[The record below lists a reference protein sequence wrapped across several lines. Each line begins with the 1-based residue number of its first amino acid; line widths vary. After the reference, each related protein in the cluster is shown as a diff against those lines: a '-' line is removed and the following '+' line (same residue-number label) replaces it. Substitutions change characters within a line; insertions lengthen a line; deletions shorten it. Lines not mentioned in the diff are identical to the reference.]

1 MNIINPGIEINVE
14 KLLASRMLIQGASNS
29 GKSHLIRRIAECITH
44 TRVQQIIID
53 PEGEFETLRQKFD
66 FVLVGK
72 GTSAD
77 IPISVRYAETIAVKL
92 LETGVSAIIDLSD
105 MRNDEK
111 IAFVHLFVQAINNA
125 SKSMYHP
132 CIIYIDEAHKF
143 CAEGN
148 KNECASAVID
158 LCSLG
163 RKRGYCAVL
172 ATQRLS
178 KLHKDAAA
186 ELNNK
191 MIGFSNLDN
200 DIKRSGDELGFSGK
214 IQNNQIKDLQTGE
227 FFTYGPAI
235 SRLITKFKSTATE
248 TEHLS
253 PGKRITTAIAT
264 PKAIQRILSKLN
276 SIPQEAEQE
285 INTRKQMQAEIT
297 RLQGEVLR
305 LTGENTGAA
314 NQNMVPAEVENLREE
329 INMLTGQIDVQNENY
344 ANIYQL
350 MLKYR
355 NIAIEQKNSFD
366 KIDSVVNNARNTVI
380 PEFEPSVKAK
390 PVFKKLVKQSTDT
403 PFTLHNSKKKTNNVS
418 LVFPVNGTDLPIG
431 ELKILTACA
440 QHPLGVT
447 REQLTVFTGYKRS
460 SRDAYLQRLRNKGY
474 IEEQDK
480 RILATGTGTDAL
492 GPDFS
497 PLPTGRKLQE
507 YWAGTLPAG
516 ELVIFKAVISMYPQF
531 VTRDTISKETTYKR
545 SSRDA
550 YIQRLKVKEL
560 ITVNSHGHIK
570 ASPHLF

>member
-105 MRNDEK
+105 IRNDEK

-235 SRLITKFKSTATE
+235 SRLITQFKSTATE

-285 INTRKQMQAEIT
+285 ISSRKQMQAEIT
-297 RLQGEVLR
+297 RLQGEILR

-314 NQNMVPAEVENLREE
+314 NQNLVPDEVENLREE

-380 PEFEPSVKAK
+380 PEFEPSEKTK
-390 PVFKKLVKQSTDT
+390 PVFKKMVKLW
-403 PFTLHNSKKKTNNVS
+403 PVNSGSQKREVKTIS
-418 LVFPVNGTDLPIG
+418 PAIAVNGTDLPVG

-440 QHPLGVT
+440 QNPLGVT

-460 SRDAYLQRLRNKGY
+460 SRDAYLQRLRTKGY
-474 IEEQDK
+474 IQEQDK
-480 RILATGTGTDAL
+480 RILATGTGTGVL
-492 GPDFS
+492 GPDFL